1 MDKTEVKERALVL
14 GLKNS
19 DTSAFD
25 RIYRKYAPKLFGFA
39 LSLIKNP
46 TDAEGI
52 VQEVFLKL
60 WQNREN
66 INLHASFESY
76 LFTITHNTVVSLL
89 RKKLSEKKYID
100 YLHSIQ
106 LPPADD
112 PAIAGL
118 EWKELQSEVNGIVE
132 QLPARQKEVF
142 HLSREKGMTYAE
154 IAEALDL
161 SVNTV
166 ENHMGRALKFI
177 RSKLKD
183 HHSLKMLLFVAL
195 FF

>member
-1 MDKTEVKERALVL
+1 MYEPGAKERAIVSR
-14 GLKNS
+14 LKNS

-25 RIYRKYAPKLFGFA
+25 SIYRKYAPKLFGFA
-39 LSLIKNP
+39 LSLIKNR

-89 RKKLSEKKYID
+89 RKKLSEQKYVD
-100 YLHSIQ
+100 YLHANQ
-106 LPPADD
+106 VPTVDD
-112 PAIAGL
+112 PAITDL
-118 EWKELQSEVNGIVE
+118 EWKELQSEVNAIVE
-132 QLPARQKEVF
+132 QLPARQKEVYQ
-142 HLSREKGMTYAE
+142 LSREKGMTYTE
-154 IAEALDL
+154 IAEDLNL

-166 ENHMGRALKFI
+166 ENHMSRALKFI

-183 HHSLKMLLFVAL
+183 HHSLKVLLFVAL